1 MKEACPISSALEAV
15 HPQLRCGLPRVIQA
29 LSQRQLSRR
38 QLAVIRMVDSVIN
51 FWVTRGTQLR
61 LIPGHNGVEQVRVNI
76 IDRRQCKDVKGGTP
90 ALLHIHGGGYVMGRP
105 CLQMTTLKRI
115 SQELNCLV
123 VSVDYR
129 LAPETP
135 FPGSLEDNYAAL
147 RWLHMSVAEL
157 GVDPTRIAVLGESAG
172 GGHAAALAIAARD
185 RGEFPL
191 CFQVLIYPMLD
202 DRTASGADS
211 SWSGHFVWSGSS
223 NRFGWGALLG
233 CEPGGETAPRGAVP
247 ARVEDLSRLP
257 PAWIGVGELDLF
269 YEEDVTYA
277 GRLEQAGVQAEL
289 YTQAGAYHG
298 FDLLAGKA
306 PLAIAFTRS
315 WIDALARAF
324 ER

>member
-1 MKEACPISSALEAV
+1 MKDTNLVLSAMQAV
-15 HPQLRCGLPRVIQA
+15 HPQLRRGLPRLIQM
-29 LSQRQLSRR
+29 LSLRQIAPLQLKLSRMID
-38 QLAVIRMVDSVIN
+38 AVIN
-51 FWVTRGTQLR
+51 LWVTRGTRLN
-61 LIPGHNGVEQVRVNI
+61 LIPGHDGAERVRVYI
-76 IDRRQCKDVKGGTP
+76 IDRRKQKSVDGGTP

-105 CLQMTTLKRI
+105 GLQVPTLKRV
-115 SQELNCLV
+115 SRELNCLV

-147 RWLHMSVAEL
+147 RWIQRNAAVLQINPLKV
-157 GVDPTRIAVLGESAG
+157 AVLGESAG
-172 GGHAAALAIAARD
+172 GGHSAALAIAARD

-202 DRTASGADS
+202 DRTASCADA

-233 CEPGGETAPRGAVP
+233 CEPGGETAPYGAVP
-247 ARVEDLSRLP
+247 ARVEDLSGLP

-277 GRLEQAGVQAEL
+277 RRLEQADVQSEL

-315 WIDALARAF
+315 WIDALAKAF
-324 ER
+324 GR